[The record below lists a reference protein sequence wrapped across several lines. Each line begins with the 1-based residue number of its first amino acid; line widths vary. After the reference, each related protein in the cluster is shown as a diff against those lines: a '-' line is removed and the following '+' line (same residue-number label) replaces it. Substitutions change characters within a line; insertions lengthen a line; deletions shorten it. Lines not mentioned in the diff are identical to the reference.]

1 MSDAKISVTFE
12 QDHDR
17 LDALFTTFQEQKRKD
32 FAKAKEAF
40 VAFKF
45 GLQRHIV
52 WEEDILFP
60 KWEEN
65 SGMAE
70 GGPTQVMR
78 TEHRLIGDCL
88 EAIHQ
93 NVLKQNPNSDNDEQ
107 KLLELLKS
115 HNMKEE
121 RILYPSIDQ
130 VISDEERAEL
140 YQAMKDIPEE
150 RYRVCCGSEHP

>member
-1 MSDAKISVTFE
+1 MSEGKISVTFE

-40 VAFKF
+40 VEFKF

-52 WEEDILFP
+52 WEEDVLFP

-78 TEHRLIGDCL
+78 TEHRMIGDCL
-88 EAIHQ
+88 EAIHHKVQ
-93 NVLKQNPNSDNDEQ
+93 AQDPESDQDDQ
-107 KLLELLKS
+107 RLLDILKS

-130 VISDEERAEL
+130 VISDQERAEL

-150 RYRVCCGSEHP
+150 RYRTCCGSGHS

>member
-1 MSDAKISVTFE
+1 MSEGKISVTFE

-52 WEEDILFP
+52 WEEDVLFP

-78 TEHRLIGDCL
+78 TEHRMIGDCL
-88 EAIHQ
+88 EAIHERCRHRIRRATE
-93 NVLKQNPNSDNDEQ
+93 DEQ
-107 KLLELLKS
+107 RLVGYSEIAQHEGRADSLPLDRS
-115 HNMKEE
+115 G
-121 RILYPSIDQ
+121 DQ
-130 VISDEERAEL
+130 
-140 YQAMKDIPEE
+140 
-150 RYRVCCGSEHP
+150 

>member
-1 MSDAKISVTFE
+1 MSEGKISATFE

-17 LDALFTTFQEQKRKD
+17 LDALFSTFQEQKRKD
-32 FAKAKEAF
+32 VSKAKEAF

-52 WEEDILFP
+52 WEEDVLFP

-78 TEHRLIGDCL
+78 TEHRMIGDCL

-93 NVLKQNPNSDNDEQ
+93 KVQAQDPESDGDEQ
-107 KLLELLKS
+107 RLLDILKS

-130 VISDEERAEL
+130 VISDQERAEL

-150 RYRVCCGSEHP
+150 RYRTCCGSGHS

>member
-1 MSDAKISVTFE
+1 MSEGKISVTFE

-88 EAIHQ
+88 EAIHR
-93 NVLKQNPNSDNDEQ
+93 NVLKQNPDSDNDEQ
-107 KLLELLKS
+107 RLLELLKS

-130 VISDEERAEL
+130 VISDEERAAV
-140 YQAMKDIPEE
+140 YQAMQDIPEE

>member
-1 MSDAKISVTFE
+1 MSEANISVTFE

-17 LDALFTTFQEQKRKD
+17 LDGLFAAFQEQKRKD
-32 FAKAKEAF
+32 FAQAKEAF
-40 VAFKF
+40 IAFKF

-52 WEEDILFP
+52 WEEDVLFP

-88 EAIHQ
+88 EAIHRKVQ
-93 NVLKQNPNSDNDEQ
+93 AQDPDSDGEEQRLVEILKA
-107 KLLELLKS
+107 

-130 VISDEERAEL
+130 VISDEERAVM
-140 YQAMKDIPEE
+140 YQAMKEIPEE
-150 RYRVCCGSEHP
+150 RYRTCCGSEHP

>member
-17 LDALFTTFQEQKRKD
+17 LDALFTSFQQQKRAD
-32 FAKAKEAF
+32 FTKAAAAF
-40 VAFKF
+40 VEFKF

-52 WEEDILFP
+52 WEEDVLFP

-78 TEHRLIGDCL
+78 TEHRIIGDCL

-93 NVLKQNPNSDNDEQ
+93 KVQAKNPESDLEEQ
-107 KLLELLKS
+107 RLLDVLKS

-130 VISDEERAEL
+130 VISDGERAEL

-150 RYRVCCGSEHP
+150 RYRTCCGSGHA

>member
-1 MSDAKISVTFE
+1 MSDGKISVTFE

-40 VAFKF
+40 AAFKF

-52 WEEDILFP
+52 WEEDVLFP

-78 TEHRLIGDCL
+78 TEHRMIGDCL

-93 NVLKQNPNSDNDEQ
+93 KVQAQDPESDRDEQ
-107 KLLELLKS
+107 RLLD
-115 HNMKEE
+115 
-121 RILYPSIDQ
+121 ILQHEGGTDSLSVDRSGDQ
-130 VISDEERAEL
+130 RSRTGRAVSSDER
-140 YQAMKDIPEE
+140 
-150 RYRVCCGSEHP
+150 HP

>member
-1 MSDAKISVTFE
+1 MADATITATFE

-17 LDALFTTFQEQKRKD
+17 LDRLFLTFQEQKRKD

-40 VAFKF
+40 VEFKF

-65 SGMAE
+65 AGMAE
-70 GGPTQVMR
+70 GGPTAVMR
-78 TEHRLIGDCL
+78 TEHRLIGECL
-88 EAIHQ
+88 EAIHRKVQ
-93 NVLKQNPNSDNDEQ
+93 EQSPESDREEQ
-107 KLLELLKS
+107 RLIELLKS

-130 VISDEERAEL
+130 VISEAERTDI
-140 YQAMKDIPEE
+140 YQAMKDLPEE
-150 RYRVCCGSEHP
+150 RYRVCCGSDRS